1 MFIHDTNNI
10 TTYKASFDEIKS
22 VTFYRN
28 EVPGVKI
35 PEDWNAKFKHLKYRS
50 NILLIFDATNFHTH
64 EKGIKSNNASSIA
77 AIRHSTE

>member
-35 PEDWNAKFKHLKYRS
+35 PKD
-50 NILLIFDATNFHTH
+50 
-64 EKGIKSNNASSIA
+64 
-77 AIRHSTE
+77 